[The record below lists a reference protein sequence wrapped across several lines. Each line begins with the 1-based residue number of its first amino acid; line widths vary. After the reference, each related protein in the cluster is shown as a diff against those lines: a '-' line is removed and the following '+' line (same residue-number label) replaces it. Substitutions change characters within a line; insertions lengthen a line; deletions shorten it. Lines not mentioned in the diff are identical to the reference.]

1 MAELAVADAE
11 ADREDSMK
19 IAVASGKGG
28 TGKTTVAVSLAL
40 SWDSAVT
47 FADCDVEEPN
57 SQIFLKPE
65 ITGSRQFSLQIPAI
79 DEEKC
84 NYCGKCRE
92 ICRFNAITI
101 FGKTIMSFPDMC
113 HSCGGCFLVCDQGAI
128 REAKRTVG
136 TVEWGMAKEMAFF
149 QGRLRVG
156 EAMSSPLIKE
166 VKKQAKN
173 SQTDLTVLDAPPGT
187 SCPVI
192 KTVRDTN
199 FVFLVAE
206 PTPFGLHDL
215 KLAAS
220 TIATLNIPMG
230 VIINKS
236 GLGDNSVE
244 NWCRDQGIPVLMKIP
259 FSRAAAEAYATGRP
273 LVELQPELKTG
284 FKRIIEEISQ

>member
-1 MAELAVADAE
+1 MAVADVG
-11 ADREDSMK
+11 ADRENSMK

-57 SQIFLKPE
+57 SQIFLKPD

-166 VKKQAKN
+166 VKKQAEN

-199 FVFLVAE
+199 FVVLVAE

-215 KLAAS
+215 KLAAA
-220 TIATLNIPMG
+220 TIATLDIPMG
-230 VIINKS
+230 VVINKS
-236 GLGDNSVE
+236 GIGDNSVE
-244 NWCRDQGIPVLMKIP
+244 NWCKDQGIPVLMNIP

-284 FKRIIEEISQ
+284 FKRLIEEISR

>member
-1 MAELAVADAE
+1 MAVADAGV
-11 ADREDSMK
+11 DGEDSMK

-28 TGKTTVAVSLAL
+28 TGKTTVAVSFAL
-40 SWDSAVT
+40 SWDSGVT

-57 SQIFLKPE
+57 SHIFLKPD

-79 DEEKC
+79 DEERC

-128 REAKRTVG
+128 REAKRIVG
-136 TVEWGMAKEMAFF
+136 TVEWGTAKEMAFF
-149 QGRLRVG
+149 QGRLRIG

-166 VKKQAKN
+166 VKKQAEN

-199 FVFLVAE
+199 FVVLVAE

-215 KLAAS
+215 KLAAA
-220 TIATLNIPMG
+220 TIATLDIPMG
-230 VIINKS
+230 VVINKS
-236 GLGDNSVE
+236 GIGDNSVE
-244 NWCRDQGIPVLMKIP
+244 NWCKDQGIPVLMNIP

-284 FKRIIEEISQ
+284 FKRLIEEISR

>member
-1 MAELAVADAE
+1 MADAG
-11 ADREDSMK
+11 ADREEDSMK

-57 SQIFLKPE
+57 SQIFLKPD
-65 ITGSRQFSLQIPAI
+65 ITASRQFSLQIPAI

-166 VKKQAKN
+166 VKKQAEN

-199 FVFLVAE
+199 FVVLVAE

-230 VIINKS
+230 VVINKS

-244 NWCRDQGIPVLMKIP
+244 NWCKDHGIPVLMNIP

>member
-1 MAELAVADAE
+1 MADAG

-19 IAVASGKGG
+19 IAIASGKGG

-40 SWDSAVT
+40 SHDSPVT

-57 SQIFLKPE
+57 SHIFLEPD
-65 ITGSRQFSLQIPAI
+65 ITGSRVFSLQIPDI
-79 DEEKC
+79 DEERC

-128 REAKRTVG
+128 REKERAVG
-136 TVEWGMAKEMAFF
+136 TVEWGRTKGIEFF

-166 VKKQAKN
+166 VKKQAEGR
-173 SQTDLTVLDAPPGT
+173 QTDLTILDAPPGT

-192 KTVRDTN
+192 KTVRDTD
-199 FVFLVAE
+199 FVILVAE

-215 KLAAS
+215 KLASS
-220 TIATLNIPMG
+220 TIATLGIPMG
-230 VIINKS
+230 VVVNKS
-236 GLGDNSVE
+236 GIGDRAVE
-244 NWCRDQGIPVLMKIP
+244 NWCRDQGMPILMNIP

-273 LVELQPELKTG
+273 LVELQRELKTD
-284 FKRIIEEISQ
+284 FKKLIEGISR